1 MLNTFLFPNRT
12 FLNCILNLN
21 EENIL
26 IHRMNSMVNLMTLL
40 VCLKIR
46 YISCLFSC
54 LTAEQMYA
62 IMSLSR
68 NRVVDNIAFTK
79 SRKKRINNRKETKR
93 YLAFNIIPAK
103 DTKVSQDCDL

>member
-1 MLNTFLFPNRT
+1 
-12 FLNCILNLN
+12 
-21 EENIL
+21 
-26 IHRMNSMVNLMTLL
+26 
-40 VCLKIR
+40 
-46 YISCLFSC
+46 
-54 LTAEQMYA
+54 MYA

-103 DTKVSQDCDL
+103 DTKVSQDYDL